1 MPRSLSIVI
10 ALIAGFAA
18 LLPARA
24 TAQVDRGTLQLRVT
38 DATGAPLRSA
48 GTISSEAPQFF
59 RAFETDAVGTFVL
72 ENLPFGR
79 YQLRLESEGFAPYST
94 IVEVRTA
101 VPRTFR
107 IELAVSLQSTV
118 EVSNQPP
125 LVDVSRAGV
134 VFSIGAPQI
143 QAAMPSVPGRRLLD
157 LIDAQPGWLMEANGV
172 LHPRGSEYQTLFV
185 VDGIPMDDNRSPA
198 FAPDLQDSDLQAVH
212 VLTGN
217 FPAEYGRKLGGVVEV
232 TTARDIRKGLHGTT
246 DFSGGSF
253 ATVSGGFSGGYGW
266 SRRSVNAS
274 VATAQTDR
282 YLDPPTTE
290 NYSNHGTLSG
300 VTFGYDDRPS
310 DNDRLHFS
318 WHHRQT
324 DFLVPNERVQELAG
338 QRQQR
343 HGEELFGQGGWS
355 RIIGSKVIVD
365 VRGVAEQV
373 KATLDSGPFSTPVIV
388 SQDRE
393 LTRGYTNASLAGD
406 FGRHHVKFGGD
417 VVFAPIR
424 EQLAYDITD
433 PSAFEDDTPQSL
445 TFSDRRHD
453 HEQSLFA
460 QDTFTAGR
468 LTASAGLRWDHYS
481 LVVNDHALSPR
492 LGAAW
497 SLANGDVVLRASYD
511 RVFQTPAVENLL
523 LASSRVFEDVSQ
535 KAVTLPV
542 LPSRGNFIEG
552 GVTAALW
559 RTARLDVTG
568 YRRTFSQFADDDVLL
583 NTGVSFPIAFHAAR
597 VNGMDV
603 KLTIPTRNGV
613 SGYVSYSLMKGSA
626 TLPAVGGLFL
636 GEDALA
642 QLEGSE
648 DIAITQDQRH
658 TIRGRVRYDVNPRVW
673 AAATI
678 HYGSGLPVEIDDNV
692 DESTL
697 TSQYGEDI
705 LSRVNLETGRV
716 RPNFAL
722 DLGSSVMLWR
732 KTQRQLHLRIEVAN
746 VTNRLN
752 VINFAGIFSGT
763 ALAAPRSATVG
774 LQFEF

>member
-1 MPRSLSIVI
+1 MPRSLSI
-10 ALIAGFAA
+10 LISLLVGFVA
-18 LLPARA
+18 LLPVRAR
-24 TAQVDRGTLQLRVT
+24 AQVDRGTLQLRVT
-38 DATGAPLRSA
+38 DATGAPLRSG

-94 IVEVRTA
+94 IVEIRTA
-101 VPRTFR
+101 VPRAFR

-118 EVSNQPP
+118 QVSNEPP

-157 LIDAQPGWLMEANGV
+157 LVDAQPGWLMEANGV

-185 VDGIPMDDNRSPA
+185 VDGVPMDDNRSPA

-232 TTARDIRKGLHGTT
+232 TTARDIREGLHGTA
-246 DFSGGSF
+246 DLSGGTF
-253 ATVSGGFSGGYGW
+253 GTLSGGFSGGYGW

-274 VATAQTDR
+274 VAAAQTDR

-300 VTFGYDDRPS
+300 VTVGYDDRPS

-318 WHHRQT
+318 WHQRQT

-338 QRQQR
+338 QRQAR

-355 RIIGSKVIVD
+355 RIIGSKFIFD
-365 VRGVAEQV
+365 VHGVAEQL
-373 KATLDSGPFSTPVIV
+373 KATLDSNPFSTPVIV
-388 SQDRE
+388 SQDRQ
-393 LTRGYTNASLAGD
+393 LTRGYANASLAGD

-417 VVFAPIR
+417 AVFAPIR
-424 EQLAYDITD
+424 EQLEYDITD
-433 PSAFEDDTPQSL
+433 PSAFEDGTPLSL
-445 TFSDRRHD
+445 AFSDRRRD

-460 QDTFTAGR
+460 QDTFTAGP

-481 LVVNDHALSPR
+481 LVVQDRAFSPR

-497 SLANGDVVLRASYD
+497 SLANGNVVIRASYD

-535 KAVTLPV
+535 TAVTLPV
-542 LPSRGNFIEG
+542 LPSRGNFVEG

-583 NTGVSFPIAFHAAR
+583 NTGISFPIAFHSAR
-597 VNGMDV
+597 VNGLDV
-603 KLTIPTRNGV
+603 KVTLPTRNGV
-613 SGYVSYSLMKGSA
+613 SGYVSYSLMKGNA

-636 GEDALA
+636 GEEALS

-658 TIRGRVRYDVNPRVW
+658 TIRGRVRYDINPRVW
-673 AAATI
+673 AAATL
-678 HYGSGLPVEIDDNV
+678 HYGSGLPVEIDNSV
-692 DESTL
+692 DEDTL
-697 TSQYGEDI
+697 VSQYGEDI
-705 LSRVNLETGRV
+705 LARVNLESGRV

-722 DLGSSVMLWR
+722 DLGSSVTLWR
-732 KTQRQLHLRIEVAN
+732 QTRRQLHLRIEVAN